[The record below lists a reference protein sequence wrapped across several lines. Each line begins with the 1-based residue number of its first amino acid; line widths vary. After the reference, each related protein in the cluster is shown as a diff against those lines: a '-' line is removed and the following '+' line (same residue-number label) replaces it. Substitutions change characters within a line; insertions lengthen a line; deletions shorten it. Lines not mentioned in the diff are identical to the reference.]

1 VTRRRRARAKPA
13 ARRTFHLREM
23 GPWGLAAVA
32 VLVVAALWAYAGP
45 GPSTRRGGATDIV
58 LPPGE
63 SLPSIAAD
71 LSGSHVI
78 GSAALFVVAAKLTG
92 AARFLK
98 AGEYVFASGA
108 PMSAVLLALREG
120 RVVRR
125 FVTVPEGVT
134 SEAVVDILRRDA
146 YLTGAVATPPEGSVL
161 PETYEVRRG
170 EGRAEILGRM
180 MDAQDALVAALWRD
194 RAKGLPYQ
202 SPEQA
207 VILASIVE
215 KETAKAEERPR
226 IAAVFLNRLKS
237 GMRLESDPTVIYGL
251 TGGAPLGHGL
261 RVSELASQSPYN
273 TYAAAG
279 LPPTPIDNPGRAALV
294 AALNPAPTDDLYFVA
309 DGSGGHVFSDN
320 YQTHLRNVA
329 RWRAIEQARAT
340 VGPQ

>member
-1 VTRRRRARAKPA
+1 MA
-13 ARRTFHLREM
+13 
-23 GPWGLAAVA
+23 PWIGGFVILAGI
-32 VLVVAALWAYAGP
+32 LALWAYAGP
-45 GPSTRRGGATDIV
+45 GPAARRGVPTDIV

-63 SLPSIAAD
+63 SLPQIAGTLARA
-71 LSGSHVI
+71 HVI
-78 GSAALFVVAAKLTG
+78 NSGAVFVIAAKLTG

-108 PMSAVLLALREG
+108 PMSTVLLALREG

-134 SEAVVDILRRDA
+134 SEAVVDILRRAA
-146 YLTGAVATPPEGSVL
+146 YLNGEVNTPPEGSVL

-170 EGRAEILGRM
+170 EGRAAILGRM
-180 MDAQDALVAALWRD
+180 MNAQGALVAALWRD
-194 RAKGLPYQ
+194 RSKGLPYQ

-215 KETAKAEERPR
+215 KETAKSDERPR
-226 IAAVFLNRLKS
+226 IAAVFLNRLRS

-251 TGGAPLGHGL
+251 TSGAPLGHGL

-279 LPPTPIDNPGRAALV
+279 LPPTPIGNPGRAALA
-294 AALNPAPTDDLYFVA
+294 AALNPVLTDDLYFVA
-309 DGSGGHVFSDN
+309 DGTGGHVFSDS

-329 RWRAIEQARAT
+329 RWRSIEKARAT
-340 VGPQ
+340 ARTQ